1 MQPQEDN
8 RVLPRVKSMIQ
19 KVNEQNILFFQT
31 QIENLNF
38 LNIQALNLC
47 DFKVNNKY
55 LNLNASTPWIR
66 FIVWGYKAQ
75 YDSLRDH

>member
-1 MQPQEDN
+1 MPGLPDCMQPQEDN

-55 LNLNASTPWIR
+55 LNLNASTP
-66 FIVWGYKAQ
+66 
-75 YDSLRDH
+75 